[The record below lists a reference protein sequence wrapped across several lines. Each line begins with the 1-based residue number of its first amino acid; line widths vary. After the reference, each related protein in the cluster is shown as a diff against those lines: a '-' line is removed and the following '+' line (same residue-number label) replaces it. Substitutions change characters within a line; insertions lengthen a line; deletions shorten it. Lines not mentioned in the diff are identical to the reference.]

1 MNSTEVLL
9 EQELQLFVDADS
21 VELLGRL
28 KSRLH
33 TLPRHPWNPSKRHK
47 IPDMKGILSSSSQI
61 GSSMLVLLS
70 CKICLFGKQ
79 KITLGS
85 MREKGERQNKA
96 LLTS

>member
-9 EQELQLFVDADS
+9 EQELQLLTLIVLDCLVDSKA
-21 VELLGRL
+21 GYTRCPGIPGT
-28 KSRLH
+28 R
-33 TLPRHPWNPSKRHK
+33 PKRHK

-85 MREKGERQNKA
+85 MREKGERQNAA